1 MDFSSL
7 PSVSAMYQPTTFN
20 YERPKHFIQSQP
32 KCQIESTS
40 QSTNEAVHT
49 SRSPKKISISIQP
62 QSCPSQN
69 MSSAAPV
76 VSSKSNQCSKTE
88 VLLQPQSSNS
98 ALPGQV
104 KDHSKNTST
113 AFLEIS
119 PSNNSETKQ
128 VTSKTKMISPGT
140 SNFQNASAKTDLRQ
154 DQQVYERGIQGTKDA
169 LIQDLERKL
178 KCKESILHNGNQ
190 RLTYEEKMARRLLG
204 AENAASVFED
214 HMADCVQDSKQMN
227 SVTLPSLQQQ
237 EKHIRNRG
245 LPSREES
252 KSGSIQEKY
261 FPPRFLQVPEDLTV
275 EEGHFCRIDF
285 KVTAVPAPDVSWY
298 LNGKVVQADD
308 FHKIIVSGKGVH
320 SFIFEVVKTCD
331 AGLYEC
337 VASNRAGKS
346 TFTLQLTVLAQELKR
361 PPSFIQKPPAI
372 KAIEGENVKIECLV
386 SAMPQPKILLKKN
399 NEMLRYNTDR
409 IRLYQ
414 DDSGRVSLVIYNVK
428 KTDDG
433 WYTISAVNEAGVAT
447 CHARL
452 DVAALVNKQMPSVK
466 PLKVKPTFSKYSAL
480 NMKGLDVQEAY
491 SPERYQNSQPT
502 YPGLLES
509 EEL

>member
-1 MDFSSL
+1 MDL
-7 PSVSAMYQPTTFN
+7 PSVSRMYQPTTFN
-20 YERPKHFIQSQP
+20 YERPRHFIQSQP
-32 KCQIESTS
+32 KCQVESMS
-40 QSTNEAVHT
+40 QSTSEAVHAG
-49 SRSPKKISISIQP
+49 RSPKKISISIQP

-69 MSSAAPV
+69 MSSAAAV
-76 VSSKSNQCSKTE
+76 VSSALNQCSKTE
-88 VLLQPQSSNS
+88 VHLQPQSSNT

-104 KDHSKNTST
+104 KDHGKNKST
-113 AFLEIS
+113 AFLTIS
-119 PSNNSETKQ
+119 PSNNSQ
-128 VTSKTKMISPGT
+128 SKTKMMNTAT
-140 SNFQNASAKTDLRQ
+140 SNFQNASVKTDLRQ

-204 AENAASVFED
+204 AQNAASVFED
-214 HMADCVQDSKQMN
+214 HMADSVQDSKQTKD
-227 SVTLPSLQQQ
+227 SETTASLQQQ
-237 EKHIRNRG
+237 EKYLRNRG
-245 LPSREES
+245 LPREES
-252 KSGSIQEKY
+252 KSSSIQEKY

-285 KVTAVPAPDVSWY
+285 KVTGVPVPDVSWY
-298 LNGKVVQADD
+298 INGKVVQADD
-308 FHKIIVSGKGVH
+308 FHKIILSEKGVH

-346 TFTLQLTVLAQELKR
+346 TFTLQLTVLAQERKR
-361 PPSFIQKPPAI
+361 APCFIQKPTAL
-372 KAIEGENVKIECLV
+372 KAIEGENIKIECLV
-386 SAMPQPKILLKKN
+386 SAVPQPQILLKKN

-414 DDSGRVSLVIYNVK
+414 DDSGRVSLVIYNIN

-433 WYTISAVNEAGVAT
+433 WYTISAVNEAGVET
-447 CHARL
+447 CHTRL
-452 DVAALVNKQMPSVK
+452 DVATLVNKQMPSGK
-466 PLKVKPTFSKYSAL
+466 QLNVKPTFSKYSAL
-480 NMKGLDVQEAY
+480 NMKGLDVQETY
-491 SPERYQNSQPT
+491 SPEWYQNSQPT
-502 YPGLLES
+502 YPGLFES